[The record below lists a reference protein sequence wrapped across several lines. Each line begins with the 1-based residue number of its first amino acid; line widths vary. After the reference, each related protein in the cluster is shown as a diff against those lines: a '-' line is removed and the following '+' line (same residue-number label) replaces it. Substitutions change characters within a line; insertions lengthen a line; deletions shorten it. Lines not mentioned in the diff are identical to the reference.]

1 MEHKFMFVKQ
11 CAAICLLSGFS
22 YAGDAIPASEQSMNG
37 QATQIHLESEFQA
50 TRIIA
55 EAAADAEI
63 CSGLYGISLNS
74 AFMASETFSIDEIN
88 RIILGTNLGQP
99 LPLLNANLSDD
110 IYADIGAQAITNGS
124 WICIDSFGTSSN
136 PASPTSLEVSY
147 EFDIAISP
155 NLDYYYKI
163 EIYNWDDGQY
173 DTIVPSTQ
181 ISGFGTDRIVTAT
194 ITSGVA
200 PYINPSTNAPYTGR
214 VASRITIHSLKT
226 DSEAYPIFTAK
237 FDNISWTLDY

>member
-11 CAAICLLSGFS
+11 CAAICLLSGLS
-22 YAGDAIPASEQSMNG
+22 YAGDTIPASEQSVNG
-37 QATQIHLESEFQA
+37 QVNQTQPESEFQA

-55 EAAADAEI
+55 EAAADAET
-63 CSGLYGISLNS
+63 CTGLYGISLNS
-74 AFMASETFSIDEIN
+74 AFMASETFDINEIN
-88 RIILGTNLGQP
+88 RVILGTSLGT
-99 LPLLNANLSDD
+99 LANGSGSDD
-110 IYADIGAQAITNGS
+110 AYADIGAQAIDNGS
-124 WICIDSFGTSSN
+124 WVSIDSYGTSSN
-136 PASPTSLEVSY
+136 PANPTSLEVSY

-163 EIYNWDDGQY
+163 QVYNWDDGKY
-173 DTIVPSTQ
+173 ITIVPSTQ

-200 PYINPSTNAPYTGR
+200 PYINPNTNAAYTGR
-214 VASRITIHSLKT
+214 VASRIVIHSLKI
-226 DSEAYPIFTAK
+226 DNEAYPIFTAR